1 MKQRLHFL
9 FCAVLGVLVFTVT
22 GCGFNPAE
30 LPIPGTYVDGDKY
43 TIRVEFSSAL
53 NLPDKAKVVSEGVEV
68 GIADRVEL
76 VGDSAVAS
84 IDMQDAV
91 RLPISTRA
99 ELRQATILGEIYVSL
114 QPPESSSGPYLA
126 DGDTIPRS
134 QTAPADNIEDL
145 LRGISSIVS
154 GGRLAQLQDVVNQ
167 FNSAFPA
174 TDEDFRRIYVAGQ
187 SALHDLTVNTDD
199 IDNILDA
206 AAAIST
212 DLAANKDRVDQT
224 LQYGPARA
232 EGLSGVVFGV
242 VELIFRLRDVAQ
254 PLGNVLV
261 PITGDLHD
269 IFAVIAPALVTI
281 GNSDTT
287 VPMNIDKTNQLLR
300 DKLIPFLST
309 TPNIAVD
316 ASAQAD
322 QLIQILRSIGV
333 VR

>member
-1 MKQRLHFL
+1 MKQRLAPTL
-9 FCAVLGVLVFTVT
+9 ALVVIGVA

-43 TIRVEFSSAL
+43 SVRVEFSSAL

-68 GIADRVEL
+68 GIVDSVDL
-76 VGDSAVAS
+76 VGDSAVAAVDLQS
-84 IDMQDAV
+84 AV
-91 RLPISTRA
+91 RLPVSTRA

-114 QPPESSSGPYLA
+114 QPPDNSSGPYLA
-126 DGDTIPRS
+126 DGDTIPRA

-145 LRGISSIVS
+145 LRGMSSIVS

-174 TDEDFRRIYVAGQ
+174 TDEDFQRIFVAGQ
-187 SALHDLTVNTDD
+187 SALRDLTVNTDD
-199 IDNILDA
+199 IDNILDSA
-206 AAAIST
+206 ASIST
-212 DLAANKDRVDQT
+212 DLAANKERVDQM

-242 VELIFRLRDVAQ
+242 VELIFRLRDLAQ
-254 PLGNVLV
+254 PLGDILV
-261 PITGDLHD
+261 PISGDLRD
-269 IFAVIAPALVTI
+269 IIAVIAPALVTI
-281 GNSDTT
+281 GNADTT

-309 TPNIAVD
+309 TPNIHID

-322 QLIQILRSIGV
+322 HLIQILRSIGV